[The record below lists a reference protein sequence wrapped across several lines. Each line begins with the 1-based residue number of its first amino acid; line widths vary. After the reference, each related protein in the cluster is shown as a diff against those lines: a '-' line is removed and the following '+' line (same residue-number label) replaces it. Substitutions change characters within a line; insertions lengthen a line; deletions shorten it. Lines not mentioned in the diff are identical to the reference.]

1 MKTLIKI
8 AWRNVWRN
16 KLRSSLVIL
25 SIVLGIWAGLFLMAM
40 TLGLNEQRMSGAV
53 DTYLS
58 HLQVHNPKFKEDH
71 NIKYFIKDKET
82 VINAIKKNK
91 AIKAYAERIIVS
103 GMIANSKGAKGVQLL
118 GVNPEQEKILTTIS
132 KNLKGGTYFTKF
144 KKNPAVIGQKLA
156 KKLNLKIKSKI
167 VVTLQDFEGNL
178 TSALF
183 RVEGIF
189 KTNSSVFDESTLFV
203 KANDLNK
210 IVKMKG
216 GIHEIAILGN
226 SISDIEKIQANLK
239 AKITQSKVETW
250 SEISPELG
258 YAQEMMGSMIF
269 IFMGI
274 VLLALAFS
282 IINTMLM
289 AVLERKKELGMLM
302 AVGLNKKRLFAMI
315 SLETIFIVM
324 IATPIGVLLS
334 YWSIGYF
341 HKYGID
347 LSSVAA
353 GLESLGIGA
362 RIYTYLPIKL
372 YLNITAMTLVVA
384 FLASI
389 FPARRA
395 LKLQPS
401 EAIRSN

>member
-16 KLRSSLVIL
+16 KLRSGLVIM
-25 SIVLGIWAGLFLMAM
+25 SIVFGIWAGLFLMAM

-58 HLQVHNPKFKEDH
+58 HVQVHNPKFKEDQ
-71 NIKYFIKDKET
+71 NLKYFIADKNE
-82 VINAIKKNK
+82 ILEAIKASKN
-91 AIKAYAERIIVS
+91 IKAYAERIIAS
-103 GMIANSKGAKGVQLL
+103 GMITNAKGSKGIQLL
-118 GVNPEQEKILTTIS
+118 GIHPEQEKKLTTIS
-132 KNLKGGTYFTKF
+132 TLLQQGTYFTKF
-144 KKNPAVIGQKLA
+144 KKNPAVIGEKLA
-156 KKLNLKIKSKI
+156 KKLSLKVRSKI
-167 VVTLQDFEGNL
+167 VVTMQDFEGNL

-189 KTNSSVFDESTLFV
+189 KTNSSIFDEGTLFV
-203 KANDLNK
+203 RASDLDAS
-210 IVKMKG
+210 IGMQG
-216 GIHEIAILGN
+216 RIHEVAVLGK
-226 SISDIEKIQANLK
+226 SINDTENIKTDLAKKI
-239 AKITQSKVETW
+239 KISKVETW
-250 SEISPELG
+250 NEISPELG
-258 YAQEMMGSMIF
+258 YAQEMMGSMIY

-315 SLETIFIVM
+315 SLETLFIAIV
-324 IATPIGVLLS
+324 ATPIGMLLS
-334 YWSIGYF
+334 YGSIEYF
-341 HKYGID
+341 NKHGID
-347 LSSVAA
+347 LSAVAA
-353 GLESLGIGA
+353 GLENLGIGS
-362 RIYTYLPIKL
+362 RIYTYLPTDL
-372 YLNITAMTLVVA
+372 YVSITAMTLVVA

-395 LKLQPS
+395 LKLQPA
-401 EAIRSN
+401 EAIRSL

>member
-16 KLRSSLVIL
+16 KLRSSLVIM
-25 SIVLGIWAGLFLMAM
+25 SIVFGIWAGLFLMAM

-58 HLQVHNPKFKEDH
+58 HVQIHHPKFKEDQ
-71 NIKYFIKDKET
+71 NLKYFIQDKKE
-82 VINAIKKNK
+82 ILDAIHANKN
-91 AIKAYAERIIVS
+91 IEAYAERIIAS
-103 GMIANSKGAKGVQLL
+103 GMITNAKGSKGIQLL
-118 GVNPEQEKILTTIS
+118 GIHPEEEKKLTTIS
-132 KNLKGGTYFTKF
+132 TLLTEGTYFTKF
-144 KKNPAVIGQKLA
+144 KKYPAVIGQKLA
-156 KKLNLKIKSKI
+156 KKLNLKIRSKI

-189 KTNSSVFDESTLFV
+189 KTNSSIFDEGTLFV
-203 KANDLNK
+203 RASDLDK
-210 IVKMKG
+210 SIGMQG
-216 GIHEIAILGN
+216 RIHEIAILGN
-226 SISDIEKIQANLK
+226 SIDKVKKIKTDLAS
-239 AKITQSKVETW
+239 KIKTSKVETW
-250 SEISPELG
+250 NEISPELG
-258 YAQEMMGSMIF
+258 YAQEMMGSMIY

-274 VLLALAFS
+274 VLIALAFS

-315 SLETIFIVM
+315 SLETLFIAIV
-324 IATPIGVLLS
+324 ATPIGMLLS
-334 YWSIGYF
+334 YWSIEYF
-341 HKYGID
+341 RKYGID
-347 LSSVAA
+347 LSVVAA
-353 GLESLGIGA
+353 GLESLGIGN
-362 RIYTYLPIKL
+362 RIYTYLPANL
-372 YLNITAMTLVVA
+372 YISITAMTLVVA

-395 LKLQPS
+395 LKLRPA
-401 EAIRSN
+401 EAIRSA